1 MPSVLKMVT
10 LFSERCFYNMVR
22 PSCRRNQKDQKE
34 QKKKME
40 SKNVNIS
47 AENIIHVFLAF
58 TPDSAS
64 PALA

>member
-1 MPSVLKMVT
+1 
-10 LFSERCFYNMVR
+10 
-22 PSCRRNQKDQKE
+22 
-34 QKKKME
+34 ME

-64 PALA
+64 PALAQALQSYVYKDFEGEISVKNN

>member
-1 MPSVLKMVT
+1 
-10 LFSERCFYNMVR
+10 
-22 PSCRRNQKDQKE
+22 
-34 QKKKME
+34 ME

-64 PALA
+64 PALAQALQSETDFEDEISVKNNLKKKK